1 MTDIR
6 VAQIV
11 REEAVTLD
19 FLLTTIGT
27 LDTTN
32 ELATAVTVAL
42 GTDARAKDDDEL
54 PDPDSDD
61 RRGWWAD
68 TEAEQIWSGWP
79 IGSRLWLLERT
90 KITGAE
96 ARAGSTVARVERY
109 IREALT
115 PLRTKR
121 IVSRIVVVAQRNG
134 VEGISANVTLYRGPT
149 KSIELQFQ
157 TLWNEGDSNSPPA
170 LELVLPPTD
179 ANAPLLALG
188 VL

>member
-6 VAQIV
+6 IASVV
-11 REEAVTLD
+11 SDEAVTLD
-19 FLLTTIGT
+19 FLMTPAGT
-27 LDTTN
+27 FDISN
-32 ELATAVTVAL
+32 ELATAVTIAL

-68 TEAEQIWSGWP
+68 TEAEQIWGAWP

-90 KITGAE
+90 KITGPE

-109 IREALT
+109 LREALA
-115 PLRTKR
+115 PLREKR
-121 IVSRIVVVAQRNG
+121 IVSRIAVTAAREG
-134 VEGISANVTLYRGPT
+134 VEGISGTVTLYRGPRQA
-149 KSIELQFQ
+149 IDLRYQVLWDAQ
-157 TLWNEGDSNSPPA
+157 TAPPVGPVVGPDFTA
-170 LELVLPPTD
+170 LLP
-179 ANAPLLALG
+179 LG